1 MTGIF
6 HACFQF
12 MNRKIGLISFFT
24 AVFVNKHVK
33 SVLFDKIED
42 SDKAVAVDG
51 AGRDYRNHKPVNK
64 KAMM

>member
-42 SDKAVAVDG
+42 TDKAGA
-51 AGRDYRNHKPVNK
+51 AGRDWRNHKPVNK

>member
-12 MNRKIGLISFFT
+12 MYRKIGLISFFT

-42 SDKAVAVDG
+42 SDNAGA
-51 AGRDYRNHKPVNK
+51 AGRV
-64 KAMM
+64 

>member
-33 SVLFDKIED
+33 RLLFDKIED
-42 SDKAVAVDG
+42 SDKAEVVGVDH
-51 AGRDYRNHKPVNK
+51 RNHKPVDK

>member
-42 SDKAVAVDG
+42 PDKAGA
-51 AGRDYRNHKPVNK
+51 AGRDQPNHKPVNK